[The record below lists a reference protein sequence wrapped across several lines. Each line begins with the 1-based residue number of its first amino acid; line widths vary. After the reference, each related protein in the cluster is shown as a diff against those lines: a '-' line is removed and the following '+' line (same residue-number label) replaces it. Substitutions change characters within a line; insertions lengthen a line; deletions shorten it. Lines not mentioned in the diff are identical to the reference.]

1 MTTAAQKPVATE
13 GGGTAGNRTEGGKQP
28 PRILRGLPWLVWR
41 QHRTA
46 FVACL
51 LLTAAGCV
59 NMLWQ
64 RHSTLGWLERARAHG
79 AVDLVQASG
88 QAYGEAFQ
96 NATWLMSL
104 VPVVAGVLLG
114 APLIAGDRE
123 RGTVQLVTT
132 QSVTRGRWL
141 AVKLGAAVLITVV
154 CSAAL
159 SAAFT
164 AWWEPAHDLFNA
176 GDWLATDVFAAT
188 GPVPVAV
195 ALLHLAVGV
204 ACGLL
209 VRRTLMAM
217 GITFGFA
224 FVWNLVLSGEVPLGA
239 KPRVLVNPV
248 EEGQPALPEGA
259 VRHDNWTVDAQG
271 GLHGFGECFNER
283 TPADCR
289 ARGIVGERLEY
300 FGYDQMPGMQWT
312 YAALVLTAAVA
323 LLALTLWWGRRRPL

>member
-1 MTTAAQKPVATE
+1 MSTAVGTPVAGK
-13 GGGTAGNRTEGGKQP
+13 GGNGEDGKEP

-41 QHRTA
+41 QHRVA

-59 NMLWQ
+59 HMLWQ
-64 RHSTLGWLERARAHG
+64 RGTVTDFLAGPRATA
-79 AVDLVQASG
+79 AVGLAEVFDQK
-88 QAYGEAFQ
+88 YGEPFQ
-96 NATWLMSL
+96 NATWLMSM
-104 VPVVAGVLLG
+104 VPVVAGVFLG

-141 AVKLGAAVLITVV
+141 AVKLGMAVLITVV

-164 AWWEPAHDLFNA
+164 SWWEPAHALVNG
-176 GDWLATDVFAAT
+176 GDWMGDNIFLNT
-188 GPVPVAV
+188 GPVPVAL
-195 ALLHLAVGV
+195 ALLHLAVG
-204 ACGLL
+204 AAIGLF
-209 VRRTLMAM
+209 VRRTLVVM
-217 GITFGFA
+217 GFA
-224 FVWNLVLSGEVPLGA
+224 LAFSFVWNLVLSGWFTVGFP
-239 KPRVLVNPV
+239 KPRVLLNPV
-248 EEGQPALPEGA
+248 EQGQPMLPEGA

-271 GLHGFGECFNER
+271 GLHGFGTCFNER

-289 ARGIVGERLEY
+289 AKGIVAERLEY

-312 YAALVLTAAVA
+312 YAALVLAAAVA

>member
-1 MTTAAQKPVATE
+1 MSTAEQARAAAKSGDAEE
-13 GGGTAGNRTEGGKQP
+13 GKEP

-41 QHRTA
+41 QHRVA
-46 FVACL
+46 FVTCL

-59 NMLWQ
+59 HMLWQ
-64 RHSTLGWLERARAHG
+64 RGTMTGFLDRARAT
-79 AVDLVQASG
+79 ATVELTEVFDQK
-88 QAYGEAFQ
+88 YGEPFQ
-96 NATWLMSL
+96 NATWLMSM
-104 VPVVAGVLLG
+104 VPVVAGVFLG

-141 AVKLGAAVLITVV
+141 AVKLGMAVLVTVV

-164 AWWEPAHDLFNA
+164 SWWEPAHDLVNA
-176 GDWLATDVFAAT
+176 GEWSGDNVFDNT
-188 GPVPVAV
+188 GPVPVAL
-195 ALLHLAVGV
+195 ALLHLAVG
-204 ACGLL
+204 AALGLV
-209 VRRTLMAM
+209 VRRTLVAM
-217 GITFGFA
+217 GLTLGFSFAWGILMYGPFRVGFA
-224 FVWNLVLSGEVPLGA
+224 Q
-239 KPRVLVNPV
+239 PRVLVNPV
-248 EEGQPALPEGA
+248 EEGQPQLPAGA

-271 GLHGFGECFNER
+271 GLHGFGACFNER

-289 ARGIVGERLEY
+289 AKGIVAERLEY

-312 YAALVLTAAVA
+312 YAGLVLAAAVA

>member
-1 MTTAAQKPVATE
+1 MSTAVEEPLAE
-13 GGGTAGNRTEGGKQP
+13 RTGKQP

-41 QHRTA
+41 QHRVA

-59 NMLWQ
+59 HMLWQ
-64 RHSTLGWLERARAHG
+64 RHVTLAWLGPARAHG
-79 AVDLVQASG
+79 PFKIVEASG
-88 QAYGEAFQ
+88 QAYAESFQ
-96 NATWLMSL
+96 NAAGLMSL
-104 VPVVAGVLLG
+104 VPVVAGVFLG
-114 APLIAGDRE
+114 APLISGDRE

-141 AVKLGAAVLITVV
+141 AVKLGVAVLITVA

-176 GDWLATDVFAAT
+176 GDWSSDDVFSNT

-204 ACGLL
+204 ALGLF
-209 VRRTLMAM
+209 VRRTLLAM
-217 GITFGFA
+217 GLTLGFA
-224 FVWNLVLSGEVPLGA
+224 VVWNLALFSHVPHGFA

-259 VRHDNWTVDAQG
+259 VRYDNWTVDARG
-271 GLHGFGECFNER
+271 GLHGFGTCFNES
-283 TPADCR
+283 TPAECR
-289 ARGIVGERLEY
+289 TNKGIVAERLEY

-312 YAALVLTAAVA
+312 HAALVLAAA
-323 LLALTLWWGRRRPL
+323 LAILALTLWWGRRRPL

>member
-1 MTTAAQKPVATE
+1 MSTAVEEPLATQ
-13 GGGTAGNRTEGGKQP
+13 TGKQP

-59 NMLWQ
+59 HMLWQ
-64 RHSTLGWLERARAHG
+64 RHVTLGWLEPARTHG
-79 AVDLVQASG
+79 PLKLVEASG
-88 QAYGEAFQ
+88 QAYGESFQ
-96 NATWLMSL
+96 NAAWMMSL
-104 VPVVAGVLLG
+104 VPVVAGVFLG
-114 APLIAGDRE
+114 ATLISGDRE

-141 AVKLGAAVLITVV
+141 AVKLGTAALITVV
-154 CSAAL
+154 CSTAL

-164 AWWEPAHDLFNA
+164 SWWEPAHDLFSSGEWNS
-176 GDWLATDVFAAT
+176 DNVFLNT

-195 ALLHLAVGV
+195 ALLHLAVGA
-204 ACGLL
+204 ACGLF
-209 VRRTLMAM
+209 VRRTLIAM
-217 GITFGFA
+217 GITLGFT
-224 FVWNLVLSGEVPLGA
+224 FVWSLLLSGCVPHGFG

-259 VRHDNWTVDAQG
+259 VRHDNWTVDAHG
-271 GLHGFGECFNER
+271 GLHGFGTCFNER
-283 TPADCR
+283 TPAECR
-289 ARGIVGERLEY
+289 TNKGIVAERLEY

-312 YAALVLTAAVA
+312 YAALVLAAA
-323 LLALTLWWGRRRPL
+323 LAILALTLWWGRRRPL

>member
-1 MTTAAQKPVATE
+1 MSTAVQETPAAQA
-13 GGGTAGNRTEGGKQP
+13 GKQP

-59 NMLWQ
+59 HMLWQ
-64 RHSTLGWLERARAHG
+64 RHVTLGWLGPARAHG
-79 AVDLVQASG
+79 PFKVVEASG
-88 QAYGEAFQ
+88 QAYAESFQ
-96 NATWLMSL
+96 NATSLMSL

-141 AVKLGAAVLITVV
+141 AVKLGTAALVTVV
-154 CSAAL
+154 CAAAL

-176 GDWLATDVFAAT
+176 GDWSAGDIFDNT
-188 GPVPVAV
+188 GPVPVPL
-195 ALLHLAVGV
+195 ALLHFAVG
-204 ACGLL
+204 AALGTLL
-209 VRRTLMAM
+209 RRAVPAMVLTL
-217 GITFGFA
+217 GFSFA
-224 FVWNLVLSGEVPLGA
+224 WEVLAGPLRRVFTQ
-239 KPRVLVNPV
+239 PRVLVNPV
-248 EEGQPALPEGA
+248 EEGQPGLPEGA
-259 VRHDNWTVDAQG
+259 VRFDNWTVDAHG
-271 GLHGFGECFNER
+271 GLHGFGECFNG
-283 TPADCR
+283 TPAECR
-289 ARGIVGERLEY
+289 AKGIVAERLEY

-312 YAALVLTAAVA
+312 YAALVLAAA
-323 LLALTLWWGRRRPL
+323 LAILALTLWWGRRRPL